1 MRLNEP
7 RIYPKEPESWSD
19 AESKQM
25 APFVA
30 DGADM
35 NIFKTLLQHPNLM
48 RRWMVFANHVLFKSS
63 LPIREKELIIL
74 RIGFLCQA
82 GYEWAQ
88 HVQIALKGG
97 LDSQGIRSA
106 KEGPDM
112 IGISEVDKLL
122 LQATDELHS
131 DAFISDET
139 WAGLAKHFSQEQ
151 LMDIVF
157 TVGQYNLVS
166 MALNSFG
173 VQLDAGIP
181 GEGLSDVKL

>member
-7 RIYPKEPESWSD
+7 RILPKERESWTE

-35 NIFKTLLQHPNLM
+35 NIFKTLLRHPDLM

-97 LDSQGIRSA
+97 LDSEGIRSA
-106 KEGPDM
+106 KEGPHM
-112 IGISEVDKLL
+112 LGINEIDKLL
-122 LQATDELHS
+122 LMATDELHE

-139 WAGLAKHFSQEQ
+139 WSGLSKHFSQEQ

-181 GEGLSDVKL
+181 GEGLSDVRP